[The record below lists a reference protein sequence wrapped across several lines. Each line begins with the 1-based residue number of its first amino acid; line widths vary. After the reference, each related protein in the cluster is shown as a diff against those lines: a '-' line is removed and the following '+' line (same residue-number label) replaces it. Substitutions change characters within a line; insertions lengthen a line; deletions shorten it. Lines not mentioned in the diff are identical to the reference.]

1 LHEGFVSKY
10 ESDTTWNA
18 VNAYYQ
24 RTIVTDI
31 TTFPK
36 KLPELCGIIA
46 VAGKNYVTITQG
58 HAFYF
63 YHCIQKAEV
72 CTC

>member
-1 LHEGFVSKY
+1 MRVLSRSMKAIQHGMRLMHTIK
-10 ESDTTWNA
+10 
-18 VNAYYQ
+18 

-63 YHCIQKAEV
+63 YHYIQKAEV